1 MATNPILRLAQT
13 VDRRLRQAGDKSPGV
28 RRLTKLFEVIHFT
41 SLKTEE
47 GKTLQLRIALVD
59 PTNPDPEGPPLVRPD
74 RWTITRLESRIP
86 LTVPSLIKLSKAAD
100 PWSSTLA
107 VFYDSKNEFFVWGM
121 IDQTVHFNTM
131 LVRETEFGG
140 YTPPGTFQVT
150 ASGTADLSVYHGFDF
165 VARLQQDQLLTR
177 QSDVFWS
184 GPIHDRLSNGI
195 SACFAAVG
203 RTLAKSEMAEMPD
216 PDDWLYW
223 IIDTWTRTL
232 CRLLISIQRYR
243 HGGALLITTSHRGLD
258 IKYRMNYPRLPRLLS
273 DFAAFTIQ
281 MDAAGEEL
289 GSLLDADADDIPA
302 LTYLDQSIAEGDA
315 EDCERAITGS
325 VRFISS
331 LSCVDGLILAT
342 PELAIKG
349 FGVEIRTKKEPA
361 SLFLSTTAA
370 PRRRTIRR
378 VNPSH
383 YGTRHRSMMRYCFA
397 NPKSVGFVISQ
408 DGEIRAMTRVGSRLI
423 MWENL
428 KVLSYLEMSH
438 TKRPRKRKKP
448 QTEE

>member
-1 MATNPILRLAQT
+1 MAINPILRLAQT
-13 VDRRLRQAGDKSPGV
+13 VDRRLRQAGDKSPGI

-47 GKTLQLRIALVD
+47 GRTLQLPIALVD
-59 PTNPDPEGPPLVRPD
+59 PAKPDPDRPPLIRPD
-74 RWTITRLESRIP
+74 RWTITRLENRTP

-121 IDQTVHFNTM
+121 IDQTVHFNTI

-150 ASGTADLSVYHGFDF
+150 ASGTADLSIYRGFDF
-165 VARLQQDQLLTR
+165 VARLQQDRLLTR

-184 GPIHDRLSNGI
+184 GPIHDRLSDGI
-195 SACFAAVG
+195 AACFAAVG
-203 RTLAKSEMAEMPD
+203 RTLAKSRMEEMPD
-216 PDDWLYW
+216 PDDWIYW
-223 IIDTWTRTL
+223 IMDTWTRTL

-243 HGGALLITTSHRGLD
+243 HGGALLITKSHRSLD
-258 IKYRMNYPRLPRLLS
+258 IKYKMNYSRLPRLLS

-281 MDAAGEEL
+281 MDASGEEL
-289 GSLLDADADDIPA
+289 RSLLDADADDIPA
-302 LTYLDQSIAEGDA
+302 LAYLDQSISEGDA

-349 FGVEIRTKKEPA
+349 FGVEIRAKKEPP
-361 SLFLSTTAA
+361 SVLISTTAK
-370 PRRRTIRR
+370 PHKRTTRP
-378 VNPSH
+378 VDPSH

-438 TKRPRKRKKP
+438 PKRHRKRKKTQP
-448 QTEE
+448 EE

>member
-1 MATNPILRLAQT
+1 MAINPILLLAQT
-13 VDRRLRQAGDKSPGV
+13 VDRRLKQAGDKSPGV
-28 RRLTKLFEVIHFT
+28 RRLTRLFEVIHFT

-47 GKTLQLRIALVD
+47 GKSLQLRIALVD
-59 PTNPDPEGPPLVRPD
+59 PTNPDPDKPKLIRPD
-74 RWTITRLESRIP
+74 RWTITSLENRIP

-150 ASGTADLSVYHGFDF
+150 ASGTADLSIYHGFDF

-184 GPIHDRLSNGI
+184 GPIHDRLSDGI
-195 SACFAAVG
+195 AACFAAVG
-203 RTLAKSEMAEMPD
+203 RTVLKSEMAEMPD
-216 PDDWLYW
+216 PEDWLYW
-223 IIDTWTRTL
+223 VVDTWTRTL

-243 HGGALLITTSHRGLD
+243 HGGALLVTTSHRNLD
-258 IKYRMNYPRLPRLLS
+258 IKYELNYSRLPRLLS

-281 MDAAGEEL
+281 MDGAGEEL
-289 GSLLDADADDIPA
+289 RSLLDADADDVPA
-302 LTYLDQSIAEGDA
+302 LTYLDETILEGDA

-361 SLFLSTTAA
+361 SVFISATAE
-370 PRRRTIRR
+370 PHERTIRR
-378 VNPSH
+378 VDPSH
-383 YGTRHRSMMRYCFA
+383 YGTRHRSMMRYCFS
-397 NPKSVGFVISQ
+397 NPGSVGFVISQ

-428 KVLSYLEMSH
+428 KVLSYLEMSR
-438 TKRPRKRKKP
+438 TKRRRRRKKP
-448 QTEE
+448 QIEE

>member
-1 MATNPILRLAQT
+1 MAINPILRLAQT
-13 VDRRLRQAGDKSPGV
+13 VDRRLRQAGDKSPGI
-28 RRLTKLFEVIHFT
+28 RRLNKLFEVIHFT

-47 GKTLQLRIALVD
+47 GKALQLRIALVNPTKSD
-59 PTNPDPEGPPLVRPD
+59 PDRPLLIRPD
-74 RWTITRLESRIP
+74 RWTITKLDNRIP

-107 VFYDSKNEFFVWGM
+107 VFYDSKNELFVWGM

-184 GPIHDRLSNGI
+184 GPIHDRLSDGI
-195 SACFAAVG
+195 AACFAAVG
-203 RTLAKSEMAEMPD
+203 RILAKSEMAEMPD

-223 IIDTWTRTL
+223 SIDTWTRTL

-243 HGGALLITTSHRGLD
+243 HGGALLITTSHHNLD
-258 IKYRMNYPRLPRLLS
+258 IKYKINYPRLPRLLS

-281 MDAAGEEL
+281 MDAARQEIG
-289 GSLLDADADDIPA
+289 GLLDADADDIPA
-302 LTYLDQSIAEGDA
+302 LAYLDQSISEGDA

-342 PELAIKG
+342 PELGIKG
-349 FGVEIRTKKEPA
+349 FGAEIRTQKEPA
-361 SLFLSTTAA
+361 SVFISTTAE
-370 PRRRTIRR
+370 PHERTIRR
-378 VNPSH
+378 VDPSH

-438 TKRPRKRKKP
+438 TKRPRKKKRP
-448 QTEE
+448 RTEE

>member
-1 MATNPILRLAQT
+1 MRLAET
-13 VDRRLRQAGDKSPGV
+13 VDRRLKQAGDDSPGV
-28 RRLTKLFEVIHFT
+28 RRLTKLFETIHFT

-47 GKTLQLRIALVD
+47 GKSLQLRIALVN
-59 PTNPDPEGPPLVRPD
+59 PARPDPERPKLIRSD
-74 RWTITRLESRIP
+74 RWTITRLDARIP
-86 LTVPSLIKLSKAAD
+86 LTVQSLIKLSKAAD

-121 IDQTVHFNTM
+121 IDQTVHFNIM

-150 ASGTADLSVYHGFDF
+150 AAGTADLSVYRGFDF

-184 GPIHDRLSNGI
+184 GPVSDRLLNGI
-195 SACFAAVG
+195 FACFARG
-203 RTLAKSEMAEMPD
+203 LRNLAASEAAEVPN
-216 PDDWLYW
+216 PDDWLGW
-223 IIDTWTRTL
+223 IVDTWTRTL

-243 HGGALLITTSHRGLD
+243 HGGALLITTSRRDLD
-258 IKYRMNYPRLPRLLS
+258 VKYKMNYARLPTLLS
-273 DFAAFTIQ
+273 DFAALTIQ
-281 MDAAGEEL
+281 MDAAGEL
-289 GSLLDADADDIPA
+289 VRSYIDDDADSIPA
-302 LTYLDQSIAEGDA
+302 EAYLDETISEADA

-342 PELAIKG
+342 PELAING
-349 FGVEIRTKKEPA
+349 FGVEIRTKKEPK
-361 SLFLSTTAA
+361 SVFISSTAN
-370 PRRRTIRR
+370 PIKRTVRP
-378 VNPSH
+378 VDPNH

-397 NPKSVGFVISQ
+397 NPKSLGFVISQ

-428 KVLSYLEMSH
+428 KVLSYLEMSPS
-438 TKRPRKRKKP
+438 KRRRRKVRSP
-448 QTEE
+448 T

>member
-1 MATNPILRLAQT
+1 MPSNPILSLAET
-13 VDRRLRQAGDKSPGV
+13 VDRRLKQARAISPGV
-28 RRLTKLFEVIHFT
+28 RRLTKLFEAVHFT

-47 GKTLQLRIALVD
+47 GRPLQLRIALVN
-59 PTNPDPEGPPLVRPD
+59 PARPDPDSPAFIRPD
-74 RWTITRLESRIP
+74 RSTITRLEKRIP

-107 VFYDSKNEFFVWGM
+107 VFYNSKNEFFVWGM

-140 YTPPGTFQVT
+140 YNPPGTFQVV
-150 ASGTADLSVYHGFDF
+150 AAGTADISVYHGFDF
-165 VARLQQDQLLTR
+165 IARLQQDQLLTR

-184 GPIHDRLSNGI
+184 GPIHDRLTDGI
-195 SACFAAVG
+195 AACLADVVRTVEKSDAAEA
-203 RTLAKSEMAEMPD
+203 TD
-216 PDDWLYW
+216 PHDWLHW
-223 IIDTWTRTL
+223 IVDTWTRTL

-243 HGGALLITTSHRGLD
+243 HGGPLLMTTSSGDLD
-258 IKYRMNYPRLPRLLS
+258 IKYKLNYSRLPRLLS
-273 DFAAFTIQ
+273 DFGAFTIQ
-281 MDAAGEEL
+281 IDAAGEVVRDFL
-289 GSLLDADADDIPA
+289 DSDADEIPA
-302 LTYLDQSIAEGDA
+302 GLYLDESIAEGDA

-349 FGVEIRTKKEPA
+349 FGVEIRTKKEPS
-361 SLFLSTTAA
+361 SLFISTTASPSA
-370 PRRRTIRR
+370 RTLRR
-378 VNPSH
+378 VDPTH

-397 NPKSVGFVISQ
+397 HPKSVGFVISQ
-408 DGEIRAMTRVGSRLI
+408 DGEIRAMTRVGRRLI

-428 KVLSYLEMSH
+428 KVLSYVDMSPARRH
-438 TKRPRKRKKP
+438 RKRKKP
-448 QTEE
+448 ENWA

>member
-1 MATNPILRLAQT
+1 MAINPILGLAQT
-13 VDRRLRQAGDKSPGV
+13 VDRRLRQTGDESPGV

-59 PTNPDPEGPPLVRPD
+59 PANPDPEGPRIIRPD
-74 RWTITRLESRIP
+74 RWTITSLKNRIP

-107 VFYDSKNEFFVWGM
+107 VFYDSNNEFFVWGM

-140 YTPPGTFQVT
+140 YAPPGTFQVT

-184 GPIHDRLSNGI
+184 GPIHDRLSDGI
-195 SACFAAVG
+195 AACFAAVG
-203 RTLAKSEMAEMPD
+203 RTVAKSEMAEMPD
-216 PDDWLYW
+216 PNDWLYW
-223 IIDTWTRTL
+223 VVDTWTRTL

-243 HGGALLITTSHRGLD
+243 HGGALLVTTSHRNLD
-258 IKYRMNYPRLPRLLS
+258 IKYKMKYFRLPRLLS

-289 GSLLDADADDIPA
+289 RGLLDADADDIPV
-302 LTYLDQSIAEGDA
+302 LTYLDESISEGDA

-361 SLFLSTTAA
+361 SVFISTTAE
-370 PRRRTIRR
+370 PHKRTIRR
-378 VNPSH
+378 VDPSH

-408 DGEIRAMTRVGSRLI
+408 DGEIRAMTRVGNRLI